1 MPAQPSRIPPARS
14 ASAAEHTRYDGTM
27 STAAQLFMTLNRLAT
42 VAAAPDAATREQ
54 GISRTELLTL
64 LGITPPR

>member
-1 MPAQPSRIPPARS
+1 
-14 ASAAEHTRYDGTM
+14 M
-27 STAAQLFMTLNRLAT
+27 STATQLFMTLNRLAT